1 MRTDKKTRDGHFS
14 SDKGFTLIETL
25 VVIGIIGMIA
35 LASYPSILNSLE
47 TRALEGEARDVLMAF
62 QRAKVHAVKTKLNH
76 RVRFIL
82 TPSNTWEYVIER
94 EETANTWTTMPGFIT
109 KALNAKFTLTVNL
122 PNPDKAII
130 YSSLGFVTNY
140 NPNENTVL
148 LQSDKLRRHD
158 KPDQREVHVLAGG
171 SCRYIKS
178 SSE

>member
-1 MRTDKKTRDGHFS
+1 MITDKKTGDGHFS
-14 SDKGFTLIETL
+14 SDKGFTLIEAL
-25 VVIGIIGMIA
+25 IVIGIIAVIS

-62 QRAKVHAVKTKLNH
+62 QRTKVQAVKTKLNH
-76 RVRFIL
+76 RIRFIL
-82 TPSNTWEYVIER
+82 TPSSTWEYVIER
-94 EETANTWTTMPGFIT
+94 EETANTWTKIPGFVT
-109 KALNAKFTLTVNL
+109 KVLNAKFTLTVNL
-122 PNPDKAII
+122 PSPDKAVI

-148 LQSDKLRRHD
+148 LQSEKLRKQD

-171 SCRYIKS
+171 SCRYLKS